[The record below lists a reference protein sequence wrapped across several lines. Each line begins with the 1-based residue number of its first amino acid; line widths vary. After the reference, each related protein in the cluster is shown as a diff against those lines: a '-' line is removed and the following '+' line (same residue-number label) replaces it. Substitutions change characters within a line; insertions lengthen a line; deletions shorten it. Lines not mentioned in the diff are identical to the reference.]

1 MSGPTPQPVVFS
13 GQFQLAADQSLPQ
26 SPIPFNFAG
35 SYVALEAQVANPSG
49 SGSLDLPFGTIV
61 SPGAVG
67 LLIRYDEPNQAE
79 AAPVYLTVNGATDGA
94 LELTPGSFLAYF
106 NALPVLGITSASI
119 AYTAACTLRVWVLG

>member
-26 SPIPFNFAG
+26 NSIPFNFAG

-49 SGSLDLPFGTIV
+49 SGTLALPFGTIV

-67 LLIRYDEPNQAE
+67 LLIRYDEPNQPE
-79 AAPVYLTVNGATDGA
+79 AAPVYLAVNGEGS
-94 LELTPGSFLAYF
+94 LELTPGSILVYF
-106 NALPVLGITSASI
+106 NALPILGITEAVI
-119 AYTAACTLRVWVLG
+119 TYTAACTLRVWVLG

>member
-49 SGSLDLPFGTIV
+49 SGALDLPFGTIV

-79 AAPVYLTVNGATDGA
+79 AAPVYLSVNGEGA

-106 NALPVLGITSASI
+106 NALPVTGVTAAAIT
-119 AYTAACTLRVWVLG
+119 YTAACTLRIWVLG

>member
-49 SGSLDLPFGTIV
+49 SGSLVLPFGTVV

-67 LLIRYDEPNQAE
+67 LLVRYDEPNQAE
-79 AAPVYLTVNGATDGA
+79 AAPVYLSVNGATERLLSSHRA
-94 LELTPGSFLAYF
+94 PSSPTSTRCRSWASR
-106 NALPVLGITSASI
+106 SASI